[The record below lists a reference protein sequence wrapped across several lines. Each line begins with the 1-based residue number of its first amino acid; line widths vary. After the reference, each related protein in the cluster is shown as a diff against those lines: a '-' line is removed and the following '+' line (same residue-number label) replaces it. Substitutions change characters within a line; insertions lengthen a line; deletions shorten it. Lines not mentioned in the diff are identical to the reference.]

1 MNGGDGW
8 VNDKAVPLLSGAPPQ
23 VRERDGMTLKT
34 IDGSEQG
41 THCVWFDN
49 RGPVRHGGGD

>member
-1 MNGGDGW
+1 